1 MADDAPGERLL
12 ELSDVITP
20 MAIRVAATLRLAD
33 RIAEGRTT
41 AAELAEAT
49 RTHPDA
55 LGRLLRHL
63 VTAGLLVERPDGGFA
78 LTEVG
83 ERLRD
88 GAGLRAW
95 LDVDSAVGRADLSFV
110 RLLDVVRT
118 GRPAYPAM
126 YGRGFWDDLA
136 VDRGLA
142 GSFDALMAG
151 QIRAEAAAILAGYDW
166 GGVGHVVD
174 VGGGNGA
181 LLVALATAHPSLRGT
196 LVDLPGPAEAAARAF
211 AEAGVADRC
220 RVAPGSFFDALPVGG
235 DVYVLSS
242 IIHDW
247 DDERSV
253 AILRR
258 CAEAAGP
265 GRRVLLVEGLVDAG
279 GDQLPRTAMD
289 LRMLTFIGGRERS
302 APQLAELGAAAGLT
316 LCSVHTISPY
326 RSLLEFTVD

>member
-1 MADDAPGERLL
+1 MADDDLAERLL

-41 AAELAEAT
+41 VPALAEAT
-49 RTHPDA
+49 GTQPDA
-55 LGRLLRHL
+55 LGRLMRHL
-63 VTAGLLVERPDGGFA
+63 VTAGLLVERPDGEFA
-78 LTEVG
+78 LTG
-83 ERLRD
+83 LGAKLRD
-88 GAGLRAW
+88 AVGLRAW
-95 LDVDSAVGRADLSFV
+95 LDVRGAVGRADLSFV
-110 RLLDVVRT
+110 RLLDVVTT
-118 GRPAYPAM
+118 GKPAYPEV

-136 VDRGLA
+136 GDPALA

-151 QIRAEAAAILAGYDW
+151 QIHAEAAAILAGYDW
-166 GGVGHVVD
+166 GSVGHVVD

-181 LLVALATAHPSLRGT
+181 LLTALATAYPELRGT
-196 LVDLPGPAEAAARAF
+196 LVDLPGPAQAAARTF

-220 RVAPGSFFDALPVGG
+220 RVAPGNFFDPLPAGG

-247 DDERSV
+247 DDERSA

-258 CAEAAGP
+258 CAAAAGS
-265 GRRVLLVEGLVDAG
+265 GGRVLLVEGLVDAG
-279 GDQLPRTAMD
+279 RDQLPRSPMD

-302 APQLAELGAAAGLT
+302 AAQLAALGATAGLT
-316 LCSVHTISPY
+316 QRSVRTISPY
-326 RSLLEFTVD
+326 RSLVEFTVD